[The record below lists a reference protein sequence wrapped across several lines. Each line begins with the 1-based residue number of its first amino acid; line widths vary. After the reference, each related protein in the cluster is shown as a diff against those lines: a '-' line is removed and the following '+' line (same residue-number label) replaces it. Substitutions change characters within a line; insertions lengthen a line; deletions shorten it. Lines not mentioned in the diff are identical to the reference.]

1 MGHSFDR
8 TAPLSNGAAGRAQA
22 PAGDDHLLAR
32 PLPAPYQLAI
42 EGMPFQLTVL
52 DGTDAAGPTGGA
64 GAAPRDSRLAPQT
77 WFSVALSAATKK
89 RYLYLV
95 QKDAQ
100 TGVVDLLLLCDRQS
114 LEGDPPALGLRMPPH
129 GAWLRALVDG
139 CVHVLASD
147 LVLNRKSVTAWIGGR
162 DPTAR
167 RQT

>member
-1 MGHSFDR
+1 MGHSF
-8 TAPLSNGAAGRAQA
+8 
-22 PAGDDHLLAR
+22 DDHLLAR

-52 DGTDAAGPTGGA
+52 DGTSATLHDH
-64 GAAPRDSRLAPQT
+64 RLAPQT
-77 WFSVALSAATKK
+77 WFSVAIAAATKK

-100 TGVVDLLLLCDRQS
+100 TGVVELLLLCDRQS
-114 LEGDPPALGLRMPPH
+114 LEGDPPVLGLRMPPH

-147 LVLNRKSVTAWIGGR
+147 LVLNRKSVTAWIGGCE
-162 DPTAR
+162 PTTR